1 MTSTL
6 TDRLIAAI
14 EGECDGLAIT
24 GEQASNIL
32 AYLQYG
38 AAMGDFD
45 NAYRIIDHAIGRTED
60 DEQAVPGGDLRIVTL
75 RLDMAKTVRAAL
87 LAPTQQ
93 PSGEVTDSARER
105 RHWKPEYNT
114 DPVQRACAEL
124 PEGWGVNACMERDA
138 GWVEVYGPD
147 GEEPNFESDADHF
160 DWQIHEAID
169 FAITAASAMLAPLPD
184 PAQVAAESP
193 DWIKNALPPE
203 GA

>member
-1 MTSTL
+1 MTSAL
-6 TDRLIAAI
+6 TDRLISAI

-93 PSGEVTDSARER
+93 PSGEVTGWQPIETAPKETELLGWREDCGVLLIMYTSADR
-105 RHWKPEYNT
+105 WAT
-114 DPVQRACAEL
+114 DAEC
-124 PEGWGVNACMERDA
+124 EEM
-138 GWVEVYGPD
+138 
-147 GEEPNFESDADHF
+147 GEEVLFKK
-160 DWQIHEAID
+160 DW
-169 FAITAASAMLAPLPD
+169 FGTALPGFLDRLEVEQVPTHWMPLPTG
-184 PAQVAAESP
+184 PADAARAQGGES
-193 DWIKNALPPE
+193 
-203 GA
+203 